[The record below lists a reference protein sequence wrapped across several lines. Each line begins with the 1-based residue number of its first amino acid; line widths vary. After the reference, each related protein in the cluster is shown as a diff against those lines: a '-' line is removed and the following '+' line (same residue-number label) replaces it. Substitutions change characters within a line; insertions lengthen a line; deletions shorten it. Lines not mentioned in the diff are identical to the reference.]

1 MGLNEISKSLNIPIH
16 IKIIGRQRESGGL
29 KEINKIGKELSF
41 VISQL
46 GEQPSKAI
54 SKEFQNC
61 DLGVSTTPYD
71 IIGKSGVTAAMLEHG
86 LPVLAF
92 DDGDTPKDKLLIMQ
106 EYQDQVFLLNDSS
119 VTQKLFSFL
128 KKPRKT
134 FFDGVAY
141 TAKKML
147 EVIH

>member
-1 MGLNEISKSLNIPIH
+1 
-16 IKIIGRQRESGGL
+16 
-29 KEINKIGKELSF
+29 
-41 VISQL
+41 
-46 GEQPSKAI
+46 
-54 SKEFQNC
+54 
-61 DLGVSTTPYD
+61 
-71 IIGKSGVTAAMLEHG
+71 MLEHG

-141 TAKKML
+141 TAENML
-147 EVIH
+147 KVIH